1 LDLVGVLTFP
11 NVIRLKAD
19 HAGRM
24 VGFIAGDIREHERV
38 SWIAT
43 IGVLPEYRGQG
54 IGKQLLAACEEKL
67 PTPRIRLCVRKTNDV
82 AIGLYKMNGY
92 DISGRWERYYQDG
105 EDALVMEKIRL

>member
-1 LDLVGVLTFP
+1 VLTFP

-24 VGFIAGDIREHERV
+24 IGFIAGDIREHEKV

-54 IGKQLLAACEEKL
+54 LGAQLLEACEKL
-67 PTPRIRLCVRKTNDV
+67 LPSPSIKLCVRATNET
-82 AIGLYKMNGY
+82 AIRMYRKFGY
-92 DISGRWERYYQDG
+92 DITGTWQRYYQDG
-105 EDALVMEKIRL
+105 EDALVMGKIRL